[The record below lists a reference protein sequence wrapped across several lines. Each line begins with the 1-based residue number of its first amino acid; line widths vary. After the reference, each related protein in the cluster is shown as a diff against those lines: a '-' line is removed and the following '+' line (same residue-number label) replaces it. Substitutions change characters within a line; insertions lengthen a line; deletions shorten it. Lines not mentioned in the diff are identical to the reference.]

1 MLTQLS
7 RMSSI
12 RNRIGPN
19 KLKVLEFV
27 FDFGGA
33 AVWAE
38 AGAGLPTGD
47 CEPAPG
53 GRSGVSAEEEWTW
66 DREITT

>member
-19 KLKVLEFV
+19 KLKRLTINLKVLELV

-33 AVWAE
+33 GAE
-38 AGAGLPTGD
+38 PD

-53 GRSGVSAEEEWTW
+53 GEE
-66 DREITT
+66 